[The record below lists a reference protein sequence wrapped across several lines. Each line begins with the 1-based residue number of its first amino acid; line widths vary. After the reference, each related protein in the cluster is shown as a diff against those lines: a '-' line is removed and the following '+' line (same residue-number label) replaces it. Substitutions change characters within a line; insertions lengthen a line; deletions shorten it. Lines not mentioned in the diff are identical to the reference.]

1 MEKHP
6 QGKEKEKEGSQS
18 QTKKEGRCEF
28 ISGKQDGVS
37 ASVHD
42 DIILHILKLYGSCAT
57 PSDFEIYSPNA
68 SFEDP
73 LMCAR
78 GLKQIKSAFYSLP
91 KVFSESR
98 IVEYSVKENMVS
110 PGNHEIWVDNKQHY
124 KFMGKDIDMISLIKL
139 SVLEG
144 KVVRHEDWWD
154 KKPLSNRETVKVPLL
169 GRILEMARRGSM
181 LATHVMMGFGKDP
194 PNSTPTK

>member
-6 QGKEKEKEGSQS
+6 QGNEKEKEGSQS
-18 QTKKEGRCEF
+18 QTKEEGKCEF
-28 ISGKQDGVS
+28 ISRKQDGVS

-91 KVFSESR
+91 KVLESR

>member
-6 QGKEKEKEGSQS
+6 QGNEKEKEGSQS
-18 QTKKEGRCEF
+18 QTKEEGKCEF
-28 ISGKQDGVS
+28 ISRKQDGVS

-144 KVVRHEDWWD
+144 KVVRHEDWVVLSH
-154 KKPLSNRETVKVPLL
+154 PLWLRTTT
-169 GRILEMARRGSM
+169 
-181 LATHVMMGFGKDP
+181 LAKSLNVQKNLTAW
-194 PNSTPTK
+194 

>member
-6 QGKEKEKEGSQS
+6 QGNEKEKEGSQS
-18 QTKKEGRCEF
+18 QTKEEGKCEF
-28 ISGKQDGVS
+28 ISRKQDGVS

>member
-6 QGKEKEKEGSQS
+6 QGIEKEKEGSQS
-18 QTKKEGRCEF
+18 QTKKEGKCEF
-28 ISGKQDGVS
+28 ISRKQDGVS

-57 PSDFEIYSPNA
+57 ASDFEIYSPNA

-91 KVFSESR
+91 TVFSESR

-144 KVVRHEDWWD
+144 KVVRHEDWVVLSH
-154 KKPLSNRETVKVPLL
+154 PLWLRTTT
-169 GRILEMARRGSM
+169 
-181 LATHVMMGFGKDP
+181 LAKSLNVQKNLTAW
-194 PNSTPTK
+194 

>member
-6 QGKEKEKEGSQS
+6 QGNEKEKEGSQS
-18 QTKKEGRCEF
+18 QTKKEGKCEF
-28 ISGKQDGVS
+28 ISRKQDGVS